1 MEPDAD
7 TLDICLPFA
16 SVGPGDFRPEW
27 RSEVVVGLA
36 RGILEDAAF
45 ERMPI
50 LADALEEAGCTDEA
64 LLRHC
69 RDPIP
74 HDAQCW
80 ALGLAL
86 NRYIPPEPE
95 PPVATAVPSLVGGM
109 TPTVPSLQVTP
120 REEWVATPVAPTDG
134 DPWLRLAFAAFGGL
148 FVLVVCFALLPALK
162 KSFRPLPRPS
172 LSSSLDR

>member
-1 MEPDAD
+1 MEPDAE

-16 SVGPGDFRPEW
+16 FVGPGDFRPQW

-36 RGILEDAAF
+36 TGILEDGAF
-45 ERMPI
+45 ERLPI

-69 RDPIP
+69 RDPIQ

-95 PPVATAVPSLVGGM
+95 PTPPPSVVE
-109 TPTVPSLQVTP
+109 PP
-120 REEWVATPVAPTDG
+120 RPVAPTSRPGRTTTADAPQIAPPTPSEAWVTTG
-134 DPWLRLAFAAFGGL
+134 GSAPGRMCRSRRAGPNMAA
-148 FVLVVCFALLPALK
+148 K
-162 KSFRPLPRPS
+162 
-172 LSSSLDR
+172 